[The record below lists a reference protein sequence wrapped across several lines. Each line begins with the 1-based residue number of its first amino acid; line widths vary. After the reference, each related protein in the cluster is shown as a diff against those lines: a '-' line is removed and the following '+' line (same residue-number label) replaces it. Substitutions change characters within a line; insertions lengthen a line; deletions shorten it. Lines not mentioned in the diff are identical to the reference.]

1 MKNMRTDERLLFR
14 FVIKS
19 TPNAK
24 EPRRL
29 GWAVAD
35 GSSRLLTSSIWL
47 SNTGLQGHTGQKDK
61 FT

>member
-1 MKNMRTDERLLFR
+1 MKNIRTDERLLFR

-24 EPRRL
+24 EARRL

-35 GSSRLLTSSIWL
+35 GSSRLLTSSIWH
-47 SNTGLQGHTGQKDK
+47 GK
-61 FT
+61 